1 MTRKDYIKIADI
13 LKDAKLLFGDEDI
26 VMDRCIDRLITDF
39 CKMLTTDSIKFNES
53 KFLQCIKRGL

>member
-26 VMDRCIDRLITDF
+26 VMDRCINRLITDF
-39 CKMLTTDSIKFNES
+39 CKMLAADNDRFKES
-53 KFLQCIKRGL
+53 KFLQYIK